1 MKIREITLR
10 IRFVVED
17 DDGSFH
23 AFCPDFPGL
32 HVDGQTVKE
41 ALANAKQAAG
51 FYLASLMEHNQ
62 PIPVGMVHGDHT
74 YSLGEFLWQYA
85 KSKFLRQTT
94 SIEDVR
100 IPEDCLAAA

>member
-1 MKIREITLR
+1 MKVRELTLR
-10 IRFVVED
+10 IRFVVER

-32 HVDGQTVKE
+32 HVDGRTVGE
-41 ALANAKQAAG
+41 ALENAKQAAG
-51 FYLASLMEHNQ
+51 LYLASLLKHNE

-74 YSLGEFLWQYA
+74 CSLGEFLWQYA
-85 KSKFLRQTT
+85 KSKFRRQHM

-100 IPEDCLAAA
+100 IPDDCFATA